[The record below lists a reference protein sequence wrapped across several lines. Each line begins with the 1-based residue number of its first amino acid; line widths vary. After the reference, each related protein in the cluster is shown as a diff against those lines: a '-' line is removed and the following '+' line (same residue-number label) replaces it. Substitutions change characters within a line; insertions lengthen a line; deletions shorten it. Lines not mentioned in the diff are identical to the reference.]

1 MLALAR
7 ERTVDR
13 PDDRRASWTRGSARP
28 LVSKNAAVRLAIAQV
43 EQVANTTATV
53 LILGETGVGKEVFA
67 QAIHDLSPRRQ
78 REMVRV
84 SCAAIPSTLMES
96 ELFGRERGAYTDAI
110 SRQIGRIEAAHQ
122 STLLLD
128 EIGDLSAKDQ
138 VKLLRVLQDK
148 VIHRLGGSQ
157 AIKVDVRIIA
167 ATNCN
172 LEQAV
177 EDKVFREDLFYRLNV
192 FPIVVPP
199 LRERTED
206 IPGLVWEF
214 IDEFSATFDK
224 KIEIVSDESM
234 RQLQAYGWPGN
245 VRQLRNVIERAVI
258 LATGPQLT
266 VPVPHRA
273 PRQPRTEAQPPMTLR
288 SFELEHIR
296 ATLESTRWRVRGQG
310 GAAELLGL
318 KPTTLES
325 RMAKLGI
332 SRPAPRAG

>member
-7 ERTVDR
+7 ERTVDL
-13 PDDRRASWTRGSARP
+13 PDDLAVWTRRP
-28 LVSKNAAVRLAIAQV
+28 TGRLASNNAAVLKAIAQA
-43 EQVANTTATV
+43 EQVASTPATV
-53 LILGETGVGKEVFA
+53 LLLGETGVGKDVFA
-67 QAIHDLSPRRQ
+67 QAIHDLSSRRQ

-84 SCAAIPSTLMES
+84 NCAAIPSTLMES
-96 ELFGRERGAYTDAI
+96 ELFGRERGAYTDAV
-110 SRQIGRIEAAHQ
+110 SRQIGRIEAANQ
-122 STLLLD
+122 STLFLD
-128 EIGDLSAKDQ
+128 EIGELSAKDQ

-148 VIHRLGGSQ
+148 VIHRLGGTQ

-177 EDKVFREDLFYRLNV
+177 EDRVFREDLFYRLNV

-199 LRERTED
+199 LRDRIED

-214 IDEFSATFDK
+214 IEEFSAAFGK
-224 KIEIVSDESM
+224 KIELVTDESM
-234 RQLQAYGWPGN
+234 RELQRYSWPGN

-266 VPVPHRA
+266 VQVPQRV
-273 PRQPRTEAQPPMTLR
+273 PRQPHVTAAPQTLKH
-288 SFELEHIR
+288 FELEHIR

-325 RMAKLGI
+325 RMAKLGL
-332 SRPAPRAG
+332 SRPGQRA

>member
-7 ERTVDR
+7 ERTVDL
-13 PDDRRASWTRGSARP
+13 PDDLAVWTRRP
-28 LVSKNAAVRLAIAQV
+28 TGRLASNNAAVLKAIAQA
-43 EQVANTTATV
+43 EQVASTPATV
-53 LILGETGVGKEVFA
+53 LLLGETGVGKDVFA
-67 QAIHDLSPRRQ
+67 QAIHDLSSRRQ

-84 SCAAIPSTLMES
+84 NCAAIPSTLMES

-122 STLLLD
+122 STLFLD
-128 EIGDLSAKDQ
+128 EIGELSAKDQ

-148 VIHRLGGSQ
+148 VIHRLGGTQ

-177 EDKVFREDLFYRLNV
+177 EDRVFREDLFYRLNV

-199 LRERTED
+199 LRDRIED

-214 IDEFSATFDK
+214 IEEFSAAFDK
-224 KIEIVSDESM
+224 KIELVTDESM
-234 RQLQAYGWPGN
+234 RELQRYSWPGN

-258 LATGPQLT
+258 LATGPHLT
-266 VPVPHRA
+266 VQVPQRV
-273 PRQPRTEAQPPMTLR
+273 PRQPHMTAALQTLKH
-288 SFELEHIR
+288 FELEHIR

-325 RMAKLGI
+325 RMAKLGL
-332 SRPAPRAG
+332 SRPGQRA

>member
-7 ERTVDR
+7 ERTVDTL
-13 PDDRRASWTRGSARP
+13 DDRPAVWTHRP
-28 LVSKNAAVRLAIAQV
+28 LGRLASGNAAVLKAMAQA
-43 EQVANTTATV
+43 EQVAATPATV
-53 LILGETGVGKEVFA
+53 LLLGETGVGKDVFA
-67 QAIHDLSPRRQ
+67 QAIHDLSPRRH

-84 SCAAIPSTLMES
+84 NCAAIPSTLMES
-96 ELFGRERGAYTDAI
+96 ELFGRERGAYTDAV

-122 STLLLD
+122 STLFLD
-128 EIGDLSAKDQ
+128 EIGELSAKDQ

-148 VIHRLGGSQ
+148 VIHRLGGTQ

-177 EDKVFREDLFYRLNV
+177 EDRVFREDLFYRLNV

-199 LRERTED
+199 LRERIED

-214 IDEFSATFDK
+214 IEEFSAAFNK
-224 KIEIVSDESM
+224 KVELVPDESM
-234 RQLQAYGWPGN
+234 RDLQRYSWPGN

-258 LATGPQLT
+258 LATGPQL
-266 VPVPHRA
+266 VVQIPQRV
-273 PRQPRTEAQPPMTLR
+273 PRQPQAPAAPQTLKH
-288 SFELEHIR
+288 FELEHIR

-325 RMAKLGI
+325 RMSKLGL
-332 SRPAPRAG
+332 SRQGQRA

>member
-7 ERTVDR
+7 ERLVDL
-13 PDDRRASWTRGSARP
+13 PDDRRASWVRGSSRP
-28 LVSKNAAVRLAIAQV
+28 LVSKNTAVSHAIAQV
-43 EQVANTTATV
+43 EQVAATNATV

-67 QAIHDLSPRRQ
+67 QAIHDLSPRRH

-110 SRQIGRIEAAHQ
+110 TRQIGRVESAHQ
-122 STLLLD
+122 STLFLD

-148 VIHRLGGSQ
+148 VIHRLGGTQ

-177 EDKVFREDLFYRLNV
+177 EDKAFREDLFYRLNV

-199 LRERTED
+199 LRERAED

-214 IDEFSATFDK
+214 IEEFSVAFDK
-224 KIEIVSDESM
+224 RIEIVSDESL
-234 RQLQAYGWPGN
+234 RQLQSYGWPGN

-266 VPVPHRA
+266 VQVPHRA
-273 PRQPRTEAQPPMTLR
+273 PRQPRPEPQASMTLR
-288 SFELEHIR
+288 TFELEHIR
-296 ATLESTRWRVRGQG
+296 ATLESTHWRVRGRG

-332 SRPAPRAG
+332 SRPSPRVC

>member
-7 ERTVDR
+7 ERTVDM
-13 PDDRRASWTRGSARP
+13 PHDRAVWTRRP
-28 LVSKNAAVRLAIAQV
+28 IGRLTSTNAAVLKAIAQA
-43 EQVANTTATV
+43 EQVAATPATV
-53 LILGETGVGKEVFA
+53 LLLGETGVGKDLFA

-84 SCAAIPSTLMES
+84 NCAAIPSTLMES

-110 SRQIGRIEAAHQ
+110 SRQIGRIESAHQ
-122 STLLLD
+122 STLFLD
-128 EIGDLSAKDQ
+128 EIGELSAKDQ

-148 VIHRLGGSQ
+148 VIHRLGGTQ

-177 EDKVFREDLFYRLNV
+177 EDRAFREDLFYRLNV

-199 LRERTED
+199 LRERIED

-214 IDEFSATFDK
+214 IEEFSSAFDK
-224 KIEIVSDESM
+224 RIELVPDESM
-234 RQLQAYGWPGN
+234 RELQRYSWPGN
-245 VRQLRNVIERAVI
+245 IRQLRNVIERAVI
-258 LATGPQLT
+258 LATGPQLVVQ
-266 VPVPHRA
+266 VPQRV
-273 PRQPRTEAQPPMTLR
+273 PRQPHVPDAPQTLKH
-288 SFELEHIR
+288 FELEHIR
-296 ATLESTRWRVRGQG
+296 ATLESTCWRVRGQG

-325 RMAKLGI
+325 RMAKLGL
-332 SRPAPRAG
+332 SRPGQRA

>member
-1 MLALAR
+1 MLMLALAR
-7 ERTVDR
+7 ERTIDA
-13 PDDRRASWTRGSARP
+13 PTDRRAPLTRGLARP
-28 LVSKNAAVRLAIAQV
+28 LVSSNAAVRQAIAQV
-43 EQVANTTATV
+43 EQVAATNATV

-67 QAIHDLSPRRQ
+67 QALHDLSPRRQ

-122 STLLLD
+122 STLFLD
-128 EIGDLSAKDQ
+128 EIGELSAKDQ

-148 VIHRLGGSQ
+148 VVHRLGSTH

-177 EDKVFREDLFYRLNV
+177 EDKAFREDLFYRLNV

-199 LRERTED
+199 LRERMED

-214 IDEFSATFDK
+214 IEEFSAAFEK
-224 KIEIVSDESM
+224 KIDLVSDESM
-234 RQLQAYGWPGN
+234 RQLQAYAWPGN

-258 LATGPQLT
+258 LATGSQLT
-266 VPVPHRA
+266 VQVPRRA
-273 PRQPRTEAQPPMTLR
+273 PHQPPAPAHVPMTLR
-288 SFELEHIR
+288 TFELEHIR
-296 ATLESTRWRVRGQG
+296 ATLESTQWRVRGQG

-325 RMAKLGI
+325 RMVKLGI
-332 SRPAPRAG
+332 SRPQ